1 MEAVRAQVE
10 PVDKA
15 AIEAFHF
22 GGGDYSGP
30 PAVAP
35 GSVFTGGA
43 KGPSIQGVPVMW
55 RSRVGGLLQADL
67 WGDQDDGD
75 DVLWALKDHVRTKDR
90 KSTISASQVRN
101 IASQHD
107 LLNDMLKVLQDMS
120 LQKSVA
126 EPLPECSGTSS
137 TSWALHAACVGP
149 PPGSELQQCG
159 RRNVDKIELLHE
171 TEHSRRSR
179 SCWPFVFS
187 LSCTR
192 MLKRC
197 NRVDSASD
205 LADLWPANQ
214 HKHST

>member
-1 MEAVRAQVE
+1 MEAVRAQVA

-15 AIEAFHF
+15 AIEAFHS

-35 GSVFTGGA
+35 GSVFTEGA
-43 KGPSIQGVPVMW
+43 RKGPSLQGVPVMW
-55 RSRVGGLLQADL
+55 RSREGGLLQADL
-67 WGDQDDGD
+67 WGDQEDGD
-75 DVLWALKDHVRTKDR
+75 DVLWALKDHVRTKAR
-90 KSTISASQVRN
+90 KSTFSASQERN

-126 EPLPECSGTSS
+126 EPECSGTSS

-149 PPGSELQQCG
+149 PPGSGLQQCG
-159 RRNVDKIELLHE
+159 GQNVDKIELLHE
-171 TEHSRRSR
+171 TEPSRRRR
-179 SCWPFVFS
+179 SCWPFIFS
-187 LSCTR
+187 LSSTR
-192 MLKRC
+192 MLRRC

-205 LADLWPANQ
+205 LADLWPANK
-214 HKHST
+214 HKQST